1 MWYKGGVKAELVPVS
16 WERMIRAVE
25 KVRERMLR
33 AVRALEQANVPYAV
47 VGGNAVAAWV
57 SRVDEAAVRNTR
69 DVDILLRRA
78 DLDRA
83 RSALEAAGFV
93 YRRVASLGQ
102 PGNLELFLDGP
113 KASARDALHIVFASE
128 KVRDSSPVASPDVTD
143 SEAAD
148 AFRLVSL
155 EALVKMKLA
164 AFRDKD
170 RTHLRDLI
178 EVGLLDAGWIQ
189 RLPAEL
195 GHRLETLLNTPGG

>member
-1 MWYKGGVKAELVPVS
+1 
-16 WERMIRAVE
+16 MIRAVE
-25 KVRERMLR
+25 KVRERLLR

-78 DLDRA
+78 DLDKA
-83 RSALEAAGFV
+83 RRALEATGFV
-93 YRRVASLGQ
+93 YRRVSSLGQ
-102 PGNLELFLDGP
+102 PGHLELFLDGAN
-113 KASARDALHIVFASE
+113 ASARDALHVIFAAE
-128 KVRDSSPVASPDVTD
+128 KVRDDSPVASPDVVD

-178 EVGLLDAGWIQ
+178 EVGLLNADWIP

-195 GHRLETLLNTPGG
+195 GLRLQTLFNTPEG

>member
-1 MWYKGGVKAELVPVS
+1 
-16 WERMIRAVE
+16 MIRAVE
-25 KVRERMLR
+25 KVRDRMLR
-33 AVRALEQANVPYAV
+33 AARALEQANVPYAV

-57 SRVDEAAVRNTR
+57 SRVDETAVRNTR

-78 DLDRA
+78 DLDKA
-83 RSALEAAGFV
+83 RSALEAVGFV

-102 PGNLELFLDGP
+102 TGKLELFLDGP
-113 KASARDALHIVFASE
+113 NASARDALHVVFASE
-128 KVRDSSPVASPDVTD
+128 KVRDDSPVVSPDVMD

-148 AFRLVSL
+148 AFRIVTL

-164 AFRDKD
+164 AFRDTD

-178 EVGLLDAGWIQ
+178 EVGLLDGSWIS

-195 GHRLETLLNTPGG
+195 GRRLETLLMTPEG